1 MSVGKRIRALR
12 AKSGISN
19 QEELAYLVGTA
30 RQTVSSWER
39 AIFLPDGANLIKLS
53 KVLNTSIAY
62 IMGETLDPCTAERNG
77 EKSLEGERMTTA
89 FPVYTLKAG
98 GTSALFLSV
107 ERSEGGKTV
116 RYDLPPE
123 LSARMLPFIEE
134 LWERIEREM
143 EGK

>member
-39 AIFLPDGANLIKLS
+39 DIFLPDGANLIKLS

-62 IMGETLDPCTAERNG
+62 IMGETLDPGTAERNG
-77 EKSLEGERMTTA
+77 EKSLEGERMTA
-89 FPVYTLKAG
+89 ASPVYTLKAG
-98 GTSALFLSV
+98 PVGAFPIGRKERRRQDGALRSASRTLGKNAAIYRRVVGTD
-107 ERSEGGKTV
+107 REGNG
-116 RYDLPPE
+116 E
-123 LSARMLPFIEE
+123 
-134 LWERIEREM
+134 
-143 EGK
+143 